1 MSLVARKYAQA
12 LFMVADEHNQMEE
25 ILVDFTAIVDL
36 LRSEKN
42 LLNLILTPSL
52 NSDEKKGI
60 LLRVF
65 ETVPSQY
72 VKNYLKIL
80 VDKGR
85 FENVFEIYDDFKAR
99 CNEHKNLVEARVLT
113 VVPLDEALRI
123 ALEENLA
130 KRFSKKVLLENVID
144 TSILGGAVVYVGD
157 QVIDGSIRN
166 QLNQMKIQMNN
177 IRLQ

>member
-1 MSLVARKYAQA
+1 MSLVARKYAHA
-12 LFMVADEHNQMEE
+12 LFLVADEHNQIEE
-25 ILVDFTAIVDL
+25 ILADFTGVVDL
-36 LRSEKN
+36 VRSEKN

-65 ETVPSQY
+65 ETVSSQY

-85 FENVFEIYDDFKAR
+85 FENIFEIYDDFKAQ
-99 CNEHKNLVEARVLT
+99 CNEHRGLVEARVLT

-130 KRFSKKVLLENVID
+130 KRFSKKVILENVID
-144 TSILGGAVVYVGD
+144 ASILGGAVVYVGG

-166 QLNQMKIQMNN
+166 QLDQMKTQMNSL
-177 IRLQ
+177 RLQ